1 MQLMQLPKKKL
12 KMNKKSMEEKMADKK
27 QQVIDI
33 IKEMTVIE
41 LSELVKELETIFGVT
56 AAAPVAATAAAAP
69 TAAEAEEEQTE
80 FNVILTN
87 SGDKKIQ
94 VIKVVRTI
102 TKLGLKEAKDLVDN
116 CPKPVVE
123 GVSKEEAENVKKQL
137 EESGATAEIK

>member
-1 MQLMQLPKKKL
+1 
-12 KMNKKSMEEKMADKK
+12 MADKK

>member
-1 MQLMQLPKKKL
+1 MQLPKKKL